1 MKIFKFYSVFVL
13 LVSALII
20 TGCGKDKID
29 QQSSEKLNEKK
40 ESLKQ
45 DKVSENKEVTNKTAD
60 KINLFK
66 VDKTEKSAGKKV
78 APNFYWTE
86 NGKQMSLKDLKGNVV
101 LVNFWATW
109 CGPCI
114 REMPDLSS
122 IYSELKDKN
131 FKMIGMN
138 VFQQPSSKKV
148 EDFLKSNPVTYTILD
163 GNQELVDAFS
173 EAEGSPIEAVPTTF
187 IINKDGK
194 ISETIVGGRD
204 KASFLKSINKVLN

>member
-1 MKIFKFYSVFVL
+1 MKLSNLYSL
-13 LVSALII
+13 LVALLMFV
-20 TGCGKDKID
+20 TLGCGKEKV
-29 QQSSEKLNEKK
+29 QEQSSQKLNEKK
-40 ESLKQ
+40 ETLHQNKSADQ
-45 DKVSENKEVTNKTAD
+45 KEVAGKTD
-60 KINLFK
+60 GNIKLYK
-66 VDKTEKSAGKKV
+66 VDKTEKSAGKKI

-86 NGKQMSLKDLKGNVV
+86 DGKQMSLKDLKGNVV

-122 IYSELKDKN
+122 INSELKDKN

-148 EDFLKSNPVTYTILD
+148 EDFLKTNPVSYTILD

-173 EAEGSPIEAVPTTF
+173 AADGTNIEAVPTTF
-187 IINKDGK
+187 IINKEGK
-194 ISETIVGGRD
+194 ITETIVGGRD
-204 KASFLKSINKVLN
+204 KASFLKSINKYLN

>member
-1 MKIFKFYSVFVL
+1 MKLSNLYSLLIALLMFVTL
-13 LVSALII
+13 
-20 TGCGKDKID
+20 GCGKEKV
-29 QQSSEKLNEKK
+29 QEQSSQKLNEKK
-40 ESLKQ
+40 ETLQQNKSADQ
-45 DKVSENKEVTNKTAD
+45 KEVAGKTD
-60 KINLFK
+60 GNIKLYK
-66 VDKTEKSAGKKV
+66 VDKTEKSAGKKI

-86 NGKQMSLKDLKGNVV
+86 DGKQMSLKDLKGNVV

-122 IYSELKDKN
+122 INSELKDKN

-148 EDFLKSNPVTYTILD
+148 EDFLKTNPVSYTILD

-173 EAEGSPIEAVPTTF
+173 AADGTNIEAVPTTF
-187 IINKDGK
+187 IINKEGK
-194 ISETIVGGRD
+194 ITETIVGGRD
-204 KASFLKSINKVLN
+204 KASFLKSINKYLN

>member
-1 MKIFKFYSVFVL
+1 MNLSKLLSLVLTFTIFSIF
-13 LVSALII
+13 
-20 TGCGKDKID
+20 GCGKDEIEK
-29 QQSSEKLNEKK
+29 QTSEKLNEKK

-45 DKVSENKEVTNKTAD
+45 DKPAEPKEVSNKTAD
-60 KINLFK
+60 NIKLFK
-66 VDKTEKSAGKKV
+66 VEKTEKSAGKKT
-78 APNFYWTE
+78 APNFTWTE
-86 NGKQMSLKDLKGNVV
+86 DGKQMSLKDLKGNVV

-148 EDFLKSNPVTYTILD
+148 EDFLKTNPVSYTILD
-163 GNQELVDAFS
+163 GNQEVVDAFG
-173 EAEGSPIEAVPTTF
+173 EADGAVIEAVPTTF

-194 ISETIVGGRD
+194 ISETIIGGRD
-204 KASFLKSINKVLN
+204 KASFLKSINKYLN

>member
-1 MKIFKFYSVFVL
+1 MKLSNLFTLSAALLLFVSL
-13 LVSALII
+13 S
-20 TGCGKDKID
+20 CGKEEVEK
-29 QQSSEKLNEKK
+29 QSSQKLNEKK
-40 ESLKQ
+40 ETLQQNKPVEQ
-45 DKVSENKEVTNKTAD
+45 KEVSGKTD
-60 KINLFK
+60 GSVKLFK
-66 VDKTEKSAGKKV
+66 VDKTEKSAGKKI

-86 NGKQMSLKDLKGNVV
+86 DGKQMSLKDLKGNVV

-138 VFQQPSSKKV
+138 VFQQPNSKKV
-148 EDFLKSNPVTYTILD
+148 EDFLKTNPVSYPILD

-173 EAEGSPIEAVPTTF
+173 AADGTNIEAVPTTF

-204 KASFLKSINKVLN
+204 KASFLKSINKYLN